1 MNYKIEGK
9 GDILLFIHGLSDNL
23 LYWEVLASHLKKYYQ
38 VIRVDLRDMVNLNLE
53 LKKFQ

>member
-38 VIRVDLRDMVNLNLE
+38 VIRVDL
-53 LKKFQ
+53 